1 MKPENNDSLFDSFG
15 EYVSTNIS
23 VIDLM
28 GTNEKFMKDGFDQ
41 LRNDP
46 FMLPIDDLDMKEHL
60 LKNGYV
66 ELLDKLKDRLQL
78 LPECMDIYRS
88 FFENESIE
96 MFQLAVKHHLGYVK
110 IVPDEIGVLVNC
122 PASISDIILTPIS
135 RVHHEI
141 QLSTRQFIDFY
152 NAVGKDSKRL
162 FLNAKGS
169 NKVSQFIQ
177 LWVSGSL
184 GIRNSISNSTVVVT

>member
-1 MKPENNDSLFDSFG
+1 MLLDSFG

-28 GTNEKFMKDGFDQ
+28 GTNEKFMSDGFEQ

-46 FMLPIDDLDMKEHL
+46 FILSIDDLEMKEHL
-60 LKNGYV
+60 LNNGYV
-66 ELLDKLKDRLQL
+66 ELLDNLKDRLQI

-88 FFENESIE
+88 FFDDKSIE
-96 MFQLAVKHHLGYVK
+96 MFQLALKHHLRYVT
-110 IVPDEIGVLVNC
+110 IAPDVNGVRVDS

-141 QLSTRQFIDFY
+141 QLSTHQFLGFY
-152 NAVGKDSKRL
+152 NAVGKDASRL

-177 LWVSGSL
+177 LWVSETL
-184 GIRNSISNSTVVVT
+184 GIRNSVSNSTVLVT